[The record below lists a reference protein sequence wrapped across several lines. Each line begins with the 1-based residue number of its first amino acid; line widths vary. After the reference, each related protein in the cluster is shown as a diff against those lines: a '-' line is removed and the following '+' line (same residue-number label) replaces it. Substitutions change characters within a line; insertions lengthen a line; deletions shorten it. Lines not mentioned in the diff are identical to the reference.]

1 MDEEDD
7 DDDAIA
13 RLSVTNTSETLHRL
27 NSAADL
33 THELEHSR
41 GLRVHGVEHLQ
52 HVTDSERK
60 AF

>member
-13 RLSVTNTSETLHRL
+13 RLSGTNTSETLHRL
-27 NSAADL
+27 SYAADL
-33 THELEHSR
+33 THELEHGR
-41 GLRVHGVEHLQ
+41 GLWVHGVEHLQ